1 MVQTARRIGT
11 ATLEFDP
18 AYELPDKPLADSLS
32 AVLWLPEGS
41 LFVAADETATL
52 EHLQLRSTSKGTA
65 VHFVHHQQLALADV
79 LQDFKG
85 VSKKG
90 KVQEIDLEGLAY
102 CEPYLWFV
110 GSHSTKRKKPK
121 AKSVDILRNPEDL
134 ERLATVVQEPNR
146 YLLGRIRL
154 WQNSKGQLQFPD
166 PTSLSPED
174 AAYLERTADGN
185 LLLDALKTDLHLGSI
200 LTTDHGDESIAY
212 PGKDNGF
219 DIEGIV
225 VKGDHIFLG
234 LRGPVLR
241 GWSVLLE
248 VALEA
253 SAPGFL
259 RLKPLGSQGEYYR
272 KHFLNLK
279 GLGIR
284 DLCISNDD
292 LLILAGPTMNL
303 DSPVYLFTL
312 RGGLERLGQQST
324 TDEQAFELL
333 AEVPV
338 GQGAA
343 ASTDHP
349 EGLTLVPSTE
359 NQVLVVYDAPAEARK
374 QQGELVAIADIF
386 ELPTPQ

>member
-1 MVQTARRIGT
+1 MVQIAQCIGT

-18 AYELPDKPLADSLS
+18 AYALPDKPLADSLS
-32 AVLWLPEGS
+32 AVLWLPEGN

-52 EHLQLRSTSKGTA
+52 EHLQLSGTTTGTA
-65 VHFVHHQQLALADV
+65 VHFAHHQQLALADV

-110 GSHSTKRKKPK
+110 GSHSVKRKKPK

-134 ERLATVVQEPNR
+134 ERLATVIQEPNR

-154 WQNSKGQLQFPD
+154 RQNSEGQLQFPD
-166 PTSLSPED
+166 PASLSPED

-185 LLLDALKTDLHLGSI
+185 LLLDALKADPHLGPI
-200 LTTDHGDESIAY
+200 LTTDHGDENIAY

-241 GWSVLLE
+241 GWSLLLE
-248 VALEA
+248 VAIEA

-259 RLKPLGSQGEYYR
+259 RLKPLGPQGEYYR

-284 DLCISNDD
+284 DLCISNND

-303 DSPVYLFTL
+303 DGPVYLFCL
-312 RGGLERLGQQST
+312 KGGLDLLQSSDASTQQAL
-324 TDEQAFELL
+324 EILREI
-333 AEVPV
+333 PV
-338 GQGAA
+338 GVGTNAGY
-343 ASTDHP
+343 DHP
-349 EGLTLVPSTE
+349 EGLTLVPQE
-359 NQVLVVYDAPAEARK
+359 DIQQVLVVYDAPAAPRK
-374 QQGELVAIADIF
+374 GQGTTGTTVAIADIF
-386 ELPTPQ
+386 AL